1 LDPELVITKLEQLL
15 DEERLAIR
23 RLDGARVEAC
33 ASEKVALFGHLM
45 TLDAKGRS
53 ILAPRLKALVAQ
65 LRRNGVLLVHARSI
79 LADVLRLK
87 GATVNEGLS
96 KFAKAPTTQ
105 AGGRLSIRG

>member
-1 LDPELVITKLEQLL
+1 LDPESVLGKLEQLL
-15 DEERLAIR
+15 EEERLAIR

-33 ASEKVALFGHLM
+33 ADEKVALFGHIM
-45 TLDAKGRS
+45 ALDAKRRS
-53 ILAPRLKALVAQ
+53 TLAPRLKALVAQ

-87 GATVNEGLS
+87 GATVNVGLP
-96 KFAKAPTTQ
+96 KFAKTPAQQ